1 MRINS
6 QTGRELAGTS
16 VLILSFILS
25 LTLSAV
31 SYAADMKPED
41 IVAKHLDSIGTA
53 QARASAKSRVVE
65 GTVNYKLLVG
75 GAGNLDGKA
84 VLVSQ
89 DQKVQFM
96 VKLNN
101 NLYRGEQF
109 IYDGNKDQV
118 ALTTANHTRSSFGEF
133 VRVQDT
139 VLREGLIGGTLSTAW
154 PLYDLNDRKA
164 KLSYEGMKKIDG
176 KDLYQLRYKPK
187 KSTDADI
194 YMYFDPQTFHHV
206 LTVYTIR
213 IRAGLGSEDPQLAN
227 ASPLNTGDAGPGQ
240 SPTNSIAPET
250 SETRT
255 AHQQETR
262 YRLEEHFDGYQT
274 ANGLTLPTQYTIH
287 FSQELANGHTTVSE
301 WMINASQITNGD
313 GVDPRNF
320 EVK

>member
-1 MRINS
+1 
-6 QTGRELAGTS
+6 
-16 VLILSFILS
+16 

-31 SYAADMKPED
+31 SHAAADMKPEE

-75 GAGNLDGKA
+75 GAGDLDGKA

-89 DQKVQFM
+89 DQKLQFM
-96 VKLNN
+96 MKLNN

-109 IYDGNKDQV
+109 VYDGNKDQV

-133 VRVQDT
+133 VRVQDA
-139 VLREGLIGGTLSTAW
+139 VLREGLMGGTLSTAW

-164 KLSYEGMKKIDG
+164 KLSYEGMKKVDG
-176 KDLYQLRYKPK
+176 KDLYQIRYKPK

-194 YMYFDPQTFHHV
+194 YLYFDPETFHHV

-227 ASPLNTGDAGPGQ
+227 AVSASPDIGPGQ

-262 YRLEEHFDGYQT
+262 YRLEERFDGYQA
-274 ANGLTLPTQYTIH
+274 ANGLTLPTKYTIH

-301 WMINASQITNGD
+301 WMINTSQITNGD